1 MALIIRLRQQGR
13 NNRQTYRVV
22 VADSKSP
29 RDGKYIEMLGW
40 YNPFQAENNIQI
52 DGDRLDFWIG
62 QGAQVSEKVEQLA
75 SKVAPRVVADMR
87 KRKHERAAKMAA
99 KRRAIKKKAAPAAK
113 ADKKA
118 APKKAAAKK
127 TAKAAE

>member
-22 VADSKSP
+22 VADSRSP

-52 DGDRLDFWIG
+52 DGDRLHFWIG

-75 SKVAPRVVADMR
+75 TKVAPQVIADMR
-87 KRKHERAAKMAA
+87 KRKHEKATKLAA
-99 KRRAIKKKAAPAAK
+99 KRRSLKKKEVKATAAQPAKKAAT
-113 ADKKA
+113 KKIA
-118 APKKAAAKK
+118 R
-127 TAKAAE
+127 AAE